1 MDNLEKSNQKLFIAK
16 YERRKRLAA
25 LPIEEKVKIL
35 IKMQEMALPLM
46 KAQGKDVRV
55 WKLE

>member
-1 MDNLEKSNQKLFIAK
+1 MDNLEKLNAKLFTAK

-35 IKMQEMALPLM
+35 
-46 KAQGKDVRV
+46 V
-55 WKLE
+55 KLQ